1 VPVIPH
7 RKGRVRPSR
16 TDGRRLRRYRRRWVV
31 ERTHA
36 WLQSYRGLA
45 VRWSVYAFM
54 HVGLIYLGFIHL
66 ASQRLQN
73 RLYEGMPPLPQ
84 SLRPRRERPDTDPHP
99 KPVSYGFPRYFAAI
113 PDIEHSPCQGQKQ

>member
-1 VPVIPH
+1 LEAEGLVPVIPH

-45 VRWSVYAFM
+45 VRWSVYAFIN
-54 HVGLIYLGFIHL
+54 VGLIYLGFIHL
-66 ASQRLQN
+66 ALQRL
-73 RLYEGMPPLPQ
+73 
-84 SLRPRRERPDTDPHP
+84 
-99 KPVSYGFPRYFAAI
+99 
-113 PDIEHSPCQGQKQ
+113 